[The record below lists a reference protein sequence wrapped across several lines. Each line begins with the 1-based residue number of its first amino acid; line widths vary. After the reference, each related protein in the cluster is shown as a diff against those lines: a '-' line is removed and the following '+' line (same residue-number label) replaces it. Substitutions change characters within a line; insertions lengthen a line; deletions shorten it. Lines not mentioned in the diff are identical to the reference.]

1 MYSCFGGLMVKGNC
15 DLLDEIRE
23 GKMVSDQENWGKR
36 EEDLDKTDN
45 TEKLVDYQKEEKVL

>member
-1 MYSCFGGLMVKGNC
+1 MVKGNC
-15 DLLDEIRE
+15 DLLDEIRG

-36 EEDLDKTDN
+36 EEDLDKKDN